1 MPKQF
6 LLIELSHNTQSTA
19 NGEPMLH
26 DVYVEISHPENI
38 VPFATPCKDRNAIQ
52 NTPALCAKITSWL
65 RLFGIFAILDKSDQ
79 EAETPHEIH
88 LCDGTVLAID
98 GWEVVDQQTKDRRMA
113 SNVTD
118 PQLWGD
124 DVLKVEH
131 EFTDSLSISKNNT
144 DLTKGVLIA
153 TRNSYSNN
161 FDLVLECLLEEGKH
175 YDLYQGEFA
184 QSTIQVVLSDK
195 SPPPLIKVEKT
206 TQGAE
211 YLTCNALE
219 LFKDS
224 MDAYNCDSEHLD
236 SYVKLDVSRF
246 EHKTIEMDYIEL
258 QVVNHGG
265 DLFAFMGNDPA
276 N

>member
-131 EFTDSLSISKNNT
+131 EFTDSLSISKNKT

-161 FDLVLECLLEEGKH
+161 FDLVLEC
-175 YDLYQGEFA
+175 
-184 QSTIQVVLSDK
+184 
-195 SPPPLIKVEKT
+195 
-206 TQGAE
+206 
-211 YLTCNALE
+211 
-219 LFKDS
+219 
-224 MDAYNCDSEHLD
+224 
-236 SYVKLDVSRF
+236 
-246 EHKTIEMDYIEL
+246 
-258 QVVNHGG
+258 
-265 DLFAFMGNDPA
+265 
-276 N
+276 